1 VSSTRPRQ
9 KDALQFSVTTTQR
22 RFLQLHAFFS
32 IYSVYYLDLVLQIA
46 PIFIGVSRRELNVR
60 PAAFFFIGCNID
72 SSTVIEHY
80 SRAQDGYESTKLYAV
95 SAVTPLY

>member
-1 VSSTRPRQ
+1 M
-9 KDALQFSVTTTQR
+9 L
-22 RFLQLHAFFS
+22 FS

-95 SAVTPLY
+95 SA